1 MILVKDGKREP
12 GHMDMQKL
20 DEFCNMLPEV
30 NQFYFDYLR
39 DFDESFLDNTTI
51 WNSNESSFRNKN
63 YFSSSNSSMYS

>member
-30 NQFYFDYLR
+30 SRSIFDW
-39 DFDESFLDNTTI
+39 I
-51 WNSNESSFRNKN
+51 G
-63 YFSSSNSSMYS
+63 